1 MNKPN
6 DNRMNVSAVVN
17 TAVLATPP
25 STPERQSVELKNRK
39 PTAAPELMQFHNFT
53 SATFSKPTYC
63 DLCSN
68 FIWGIVKQGFTCE
81 DCGYN
86 SHKKCQALVM
96 TPCNPAHAHS
106 PRPRPFISS
115 ASRGPVSLKRSNS
128 VGDKNS
134 IVTEL
139 FAETQVQT
147 RRLEKALKEA
157 NPELNMS
164 LFLKQNNRY
173 TARQKPLIW
182 LNETIIKLLTWHS
195 VPNTM
200 IFLLCY
206 TLICLH
212 PILLAILPQLVLL
225 YLMVK
230 LYHYRADYIMNQRSL
245 PKPHIYGQPPKLS
258 PTASEMKAAF
268 QNIQNTMGQLSDVY
282 DAGYNLYRMIDWS
295 DPQTTQD
302 ILIKTVISMF
312 GTLAIVS
319 IVPINY
325 IALVGGVGI
334 FIANTA
340 IFKAASLTLTPVL
353 VKKLSRKVEDAKRII
368 QEARSKGTDCIIEM
382 SVYENQRWW
391 AGSF

>member
-1 MNKPN
+1 
-6 DNRMNVSAVVN
+6 
-17 TAVLATPP
+17 
-25 STPERQSVELKNRK
+25 
-39 PTAAPELMQFHNFT
+39 
-53 SATFSKPTYC
+53 
-63 DLCSN
+63 
-68 FIWGIVKQGFTCE
+68 
-81 DCGYN
+81 
-86 SHKKCQALVM
+86 M